1 MFETLTGKL
10 QEVFKNLRGYGKL
23 SEANIADALRE
34 VRIALLEADVNYDV
48 AKNWI
53 DDIQVKALG
62 ANVTKTVS
70 PGQQIIKILHD
81 ELVRL
86 LGSAESS
93 LQLSGSPA
101 RILLV
106 GLNGSGKTTTAAKLG
121 LWLKSKGRSPMLVA
135 CDVYRPAAV
144 EQLQTLGRQ
153 VEVPV
158 FAQPGELNVPRIA
171 EQAVRLA
178 EIQNRNVLIFDTAGR
193 HQIDEPLMQELVEL
207 KKVVRPQEILLVAD
221 AATGQEAANVAG
233 RFHEKLDL
241 TGFILSRM
249 DGDTR
254 GGAALSMN
262 RLTGRPIKLIGT
274 GEKTSDLEVFHP
286 DRMASR
292 ILGMGDIVSLVEKAQ
307 ESVDA
312 EKAAKLEK
320 KLRKNEFTL
329 QDFLEQLEEVQR
341 MGPLE
346 NLLAMIPGAAN
357 VKNLSLPEKQ
367 LTGIKAIVQS
377 MTPQERAHPEIL
389 NARRRIRIAQGSGV
403 TVTQVNDLLKRFGA
417 MRKMMKNVGKMGKML
432 GGMRGAGGFPGMP
445 GMR

>member
-1 MFETLTGKL
+1 MFETLTGQH

-23 SEANIADALRE
+23 SEANIAEALRE

-48 AKNWI
+48 ARKFI
-53 DDIQVKALG
+53 DDVQAKALG
-62 ANVTKTVS
+62 AAVTKSVS
-70 PGQQIIKILHD
+70 PGQQIIKIIHD
-81 ELVRL
+81 GMVAL
-86 LGSAESS
+86 LGSSESA
-93 LQLSGSPA
+93 LQISGSPA
-101 RILLV
+101 KILLV
-106 GLNGSGKTTTAAKLG
+106 GLNGSGKTTTAGKLG

-135 CDVYRPAAV
+135 CDVYRPAAI

-153 VEVPV
+153 IDVPV
-158 FAQPGELNVPRIA
+158 FTKPGELDVPKIA
-171 EQAVRLA
+171 GEAMRLA
-178 EIQNRNVLIFDTAGR
+178 EIQNRNVLIFDSAGR
-193 HQIDEPLMQELVEL
+193 HQIDEPLMQELVQL

-221 AATGQEAANVAG
+221 AATGQEAANVASK
-233 RFHEKLDL
+233 FHEKLEL

-249 DGDTR
+249 DGDAR

-262 RLTGRPIKLIGT
+262 RLTGQPIKMVGT
-274 GEKTSDLEVFHP
+274 GEKSADFEVFYP

-346 NLLAMIPGAAN
+346 NLLAMVPGAAN

-367 LTGIKAIVQS
+367 LAGIKAIIQS
-377 MTPQERAHPEIL
+377 MTHQERAHPEVL
-389 NARRRIRIAQGSGV
+389 NARRRIRIAQGSGK
-403 TVTQVNDLLKRFGA
+403 TVSDVNDLLKRFA
-417 MRKMMKNVGKMGKML
+417 TMRKMMKNVGRMQGL
-432 GGMRGAGGFPGMP
+432 RGFSGGFPGI
-445 GMR
+445 R